1 MLYFPNEAK
10 CVIKVHFPLSAEAM
24 NACPGASK
32 SLKKLHSQKPEQ
44 SLQLQSLVHTWDID
58 TVVIAQAEV
67 VFHRQES
74 LFLSLSTPKVG

>member
-10 CVIKVHFPLSAEAM
+10 CITKVHFPLSAEAM

-44 SLQLQSLVHTWDID
+44 SLQLQSLVHT
-58 TVVIAQAEV
+58 
-67 VFHRQES
+67 
-74 LFLSLSTPKVG
+74 